1 LLHETNSFFSVAHLQ
16 RLARLGQWGEAIGY
30 VYRFVPN
37 IDLLGEEGNLF
48 FSFISLHEVIHS
60 IATGEPGGAVLA
72 ELYEH
77 ELLKKHPNPNPDL
90 PNVKLIRMLA
100 DLCRSHQLR

>member
-37 IDLLGEEGNLF
+37 IDLLGEEGE
-48 FSFISLHEVIHS
+48 SL
-60 IATGEPGGAVLA
+60 L
-72 ELYEH
+72 
-77 ELLKKHPNPNPDL
+77 
-90 PNVKLIRMLA
+90 
-100 DLCRSHQLR
+100 

>member
-1 LLHETNSFFSVAHLQ
+1 LGTFTVSSPTSTCS
-16 RLARLGQWGEAIGY
+16 AR
-30 VYRFVPN
+30 R
-37 IDLLGEEGNLF
+37 GNLF